1 MEKVKAQEYVSQIM
15 ETCDT
20 DKSGKIDYNG
30 VLQIYFY
37 SIYFTIKNFYN

>member
-1 MEKVKAQEYVSQIM
+1 MQTMDKMKAQEYVTQIM

-30 VLQIYFY
+30 
-37 SIYFTIKNFYN
+37 S

>member
-1 MEKVKAQEYVSQIM
+1 MDKVKAHEYVSQIM

-30 VLQIYFY
+30 LLPALFFILFH
-37 SIYFTIKNFYN
+37 